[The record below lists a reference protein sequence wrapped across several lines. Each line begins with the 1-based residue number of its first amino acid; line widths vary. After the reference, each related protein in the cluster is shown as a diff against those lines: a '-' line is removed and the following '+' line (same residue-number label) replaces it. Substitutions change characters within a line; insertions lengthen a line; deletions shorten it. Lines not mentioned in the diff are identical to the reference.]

1 MSPRQP
7 SREFYKQKQRSI
19 LGIGITYIENDIKI
33 SKNIDLISHNLNQTG
48 NTTVQALKYLNINYS
63 ILYMIFRVRLF

>member
-19 LGIGITYIENDIKI
+19 LGIGVTFIENENKI
-33 SKNIDLISHNLNQTG
+33 TKNVDLISHNLNQTG
-48 NTTVQALKYLNINYS
+48 NTTVQALKYIHRR
-63 ILYMIFRVRLF
+63 F

>member
-19 LGIGITYIENDIKI
+19 LGIGVTFIENENKI
-33 SKNIDLISHNLNQTG
+33 TKNVDLISHNLNQTG
-48 NTTVQALKYLNINYS
+48 NTTVQAFKYIPRW
-63 ILYMIFRVRLF
+63 FK